1 MKLKEL
7 LMRAGLPSCGE
18 KMGDCEITGVVSH
31 SRAVKKGNLFVALRG
46 LHSDGTQYVADAFLR
61 GAAFVISE
69 RLLEGERTMRVENVR
84 AALARLCDAWYG
96 HPAQGMSLIGVTGT
110 NGKTSTSAMLAH
122 ILENTG
128 HKTGLI
134 GTVGCRC
141 GEEGLGASNPEDL
154 ANMTT
159 PDPTEL
165 YALLAQMRDRGA
177 EYVVMEVTSHAL
189 ALDKVD
195 PLRFKRAVFTNLS
208 VDHLDFHADMDAYFA
223 QKRKLFSKCESA
235 IVSYTS
241 PYGVRLSEGLECPF
255 WELSPKT
262 VRDIAY
268 YGTDGVS
275 FLLCPQ
281 KGVCIPVRLPVP
293 GQFSV
298 ENGAL
303 AALTAYSLGVDAAS
317 IVHALSCFPGVRGR
331 MEQICRDAADIK
343 VFLDYA
349 HTPDALEKL
358 LLTARGFAAPHQR
371 VVVLFG
377 CGGERDRSK
386 RREMGRIAS
395 RLADLVILTSDNAR
409 GEDPDAILEQ
419 ILRGVDKE
427 KPYLVIK
434 ERRLAISYA
443 IENARAGDILLLAG
457 KGHEEYEIKGGERL
471 PFCEREIVAECLA
484 LRVKNKENA
493 D

>member
-7 LMRAGLPSCGE
+7 LAAAGLPACTERMGE
-18 KMGDCEITGVVSH
+18 CEITGVVSH
-31 SRAVKKGNLFVALRG
+31 SRAVKRGNLFVALRG
-46 LHSDGTQYVADAFLR
+46 LHCDGAQYVADAFLR
-61 GAAFVISE
+61 GAAFVLSE
-69 RLLEGERTMRVENVR
+69 RTLEGERTMTVENARV
-84 AALARLCDAWYG
+84 ALARLCDAWYG
-96 HPAQGMSLIGVTGT
+96 HPTSSLSLIGITGT
-110 NGKTSTSAMLAH
+110 NGKTSTAAMLTH
-122 ILENTG
+122 ILESAG

-134 GTVGCRC
+134 GTVECRC
-141 GEEGLGASNPEDL
+141 GEERMDAANPEKL

-159 PDPTEL
+159 PDPAEL
-165 YALLAQMRDRGA
+165 YAVLAQMRDRGA

-189 ALDKVD
+189 ALDKVE

-208 VDHLDFHADMDAYFA
+208 EDHLDFHADMDAYFA
-223 QKRKLFSKCESA
+223 QKRKLFSKCEVA
-235 IVSYTS
+235 VISYTTS
-241 PYGVRLSEGLECPF
+241 YGIRLGESIECPF
-255 WELSPKT
+255 LELSPKT

-275 FLLCPQ
+275 FVVQPQ
-281 KGVCIPVRLPVP
+281 RGVCIPIHLPVP

-303 AALTAYSLGVDAAS
+303 AALTAYSLGVDAQGIMRALAS
-317 IVHALSCFPGVRGR
+317 FAGVRGR
-331 MEQICRDAADIK
+331 MEQICRDGSDIT

-371 VVVLFG
+371 VTVLFG
-377 CGGERDRSK
+377 CGGERDRGK

-419 ILRGVDKE
+419 ILRGIDKE

-434 ERRLAISYA
+434 DRRLAISYA
-443 IENARAGDILLLAG
+443 VENARSGDILLLAG
-457 KGHEEYEIKGGERL
+457 KGHEEYEIKGNARM
-471 PFCEREIVAECLA
+471 PFSEREIVGECLA
-484 LRVKNKENA
+484 LRARKKEDA

>member
-7 LMRAGLPSCGE
+7 LEAAGLPSCCE
-18 KMGDCEITGVVSH
+18 KMADYEITGVVSH

-46 LHSDGTQYVADAFLR
+46 VNCDGTQYVADAFLR

-69 RLLEGERTMRVENVR
+69 RALEGERTLMVENARV
-84 AALARLCDAWYG
+84 ALSRLCDAWYG
-96 HPAQGMSLIGVTGT
+96 HPTASLSLIGITGT
-110 NGKTSTSAMLAH
+110 NGKTSTATMLAH
-122 ILENTG
+122 ILESAG

-134 GTVGCRC
+134 GTVECRC
-141 GEEGLGASNPEDL
+141 GGEVLEAGGPEKL

-165 YALLAQMRDRGA
+165 YATLAQMRDKGA

-189 ALDKVD
+189 ALDKVE
-195 PLRFKRAVFTNLS
+195 PLDFKRAVFTNLS
-208 VDHLDFHADMDAYFA
+208 EEHLDFHADMDAYFA
-223 QKRKLFSKCESA
+223 QKRKLFSKCEA
-235 IVSYTS
+235 AVISYTT
-241 PYGVRLSEGLECPF
+241 PYGIRLSEGLECPF

-262 VRDIAY
+262 VRDICY

-275 FLLCPQ
+275 FTLHPQ
-281 KGVCIPVRLPVP
+281 RGVCIPVRLPVP

-317 IVHALSCFPGVRGR
+317 VVRALSSFAGVRGR
-331 MEQICRDAADIK
+331 MEQICRDAADIT

-371 VVVLFG
+371 IVVLFG
-377 CGGERDRSK
+377 CGGERDRGK

-395 RLADLVILTSDNAR
+395 RLADLTILTSDNAR

-434 ERRLAISYA
+434 DRRLAISYA
-443 IENARAGDILLLAG
+443 IENARTGDILLLAG
-457 KGHEEYEIKGGERL
+457 KGHEEYEIKGSARL
-471 PFCEREIVAECLA
+471 PFSEREIVKECLA
-484 LRVKNKENA
+484 RRAEKNE

>member
-7 LMRAGLPSCGE
+7 LERAGLPSCGE
-18 KMGDCEITGVVSH
+18 GMGECEITGVVSH
-31 SRAVKKGNLFVALRG
+31 SRAVKRGNVFVALRG
-46 LHSDGTQYVADAFLR
+46 LHSDGAQYVADAFLR

-69 RLLEGERTMRVENVR
+69 RCLEGERTMTVENAR

-96 HPAQGMSLIGVTGT
+96 HPASSLSLIGITGT
-110 NGKTSTSAMLAH
+110 NGKTSTAAMLAH
-122 ILENTG
+122 ILESAG

-134 GTVGCRC
+134 GTVECRC
-141 GEEGLGASNPEDL
+141 GGEVLCADNPEKL

-159 PDPTEL
+159 PDPAEL
-165 YALLAQMRDRGA
+165 YAVLAKMRDAGA

-189 ALDKVD
+189 ALDKVE
-195 PLRFKRAVFTNLS
+195 PLFFKRAVFTNLS
-208 VDHLDFHADMDAYFA
+208 EDHLDFHADMDAYFA
-223 QKRKLFSKCESA
+223 QKRKLFSKCEQA
-235 IVSYTS
+235 ILSYTTS
-241 PYGVRLSEGLECPF
+241 YGIRLGEGLECPF
-255 WELSPKT
+255 LELSPKT

-275 FLLCPQ
+275 FVLCPQ
-281 KGVCIPVRLPVP
+281 RGVCLPIHLPVP

-303 AALTAYSLGVDAAS
+303 AALTAYSLGVDAATVIRS
-317 IVHALSCFPGVRGR
+317 LASFEGVRGR
-331 MEQICRDAADIK
+331 MEQICRDTSDIT

-377 CGGERDRSK
+377 CGGERDRGK

-409 GEDPDAILEQ
+409 SEDPDAILEQ

-427 KPYLVIK
+427 RPYCVIK
-434 ERRLAISYA
+434 DRRLAIAYA
-443 IENARAGDILLLAG
+443 IENARGGDILLLAG
-457 KGHEEYEIKGGERL
+457 KGHEEYEIKGGARL
-471 PFCEREIVAECLA
+471 PFSEREIVKECLA
-484 LRVKNKENA
+484 LRARGKENE

>member
-7 LMRAGLPSCGE
+7 LAAAGLPSCTERMGE
-18 KMGDCEITGVVSH
+18 CEITGVVSH

-46 LHSDGTQYVADAFLR
+46 LHCDGAQYVADAFLR
-61 GAAFVISE
+61 GAAFVLSE
-69 RLLEGERTMRVENVR
+69 RTLEGERTMTVENAR
-84 AALARLCDAWYG
+84 MALARLCDAWYG
-96 HPAQGMSLIGVTGT
+96 HPTSSLSLIGITGT
-110 NGKTSTSAMLAH
+110 NGKTSTATMLAH
-122 ILENTG
+122 ILESAG

-134 GTVGCRC
+134 GTVECRC
-141 GEEGLGASNPEDL
+141 GEQRMEAANPEKL

-159 PDPTEL
+159 PDPAEL
-165 YALLAQMRDRGA
+165 YAMLAQMRDRGA

-189 ALDKVD
+189 ALDKVE

-208 VDHLDFHADMDAYFA
+208 EDHLDFHADMDAYFA
-223 QKRKLFSKCESA
+223 QKCKLFSKCEMA
-235 IVSYTS
+235 VISYTTS
-241 PYGVRLSEGLECPF
+241 YGIRLGESIECPF
-255 WELSPKT
+255 LELSPQT

-275 FLLCPQ
+275 FVVRPQ
-281 KGVCIPVRLPVP
+281 RGVCIPIHLPVP

-303 AALTAYSLGVDAAS
+303 AALTAYSLGMDAQGIMRGLAS
-317 IVHALSCFPGVRGR
+317 FAGVRGR
-331 MEQICRDAADIK
+331 MEQICRAEGDIT

-371 VVVLFG
+371 VTVLFG
-377 CGGERDRSK
+377 CGGERDRGK

-419 ILRGVDKE
+419 ILRGIDKE

-434 ERRLAISYA
+434 DRRLAISYA
-443 IENARAGDILLLAG
+443 VENARSGDILLLAG
-457 KGHEEYEIKGGERL
+457 KGHEEYEIKGNARM
-471 PFCEREIVAECLA
+471 PFSEREIVKECLA
-484 LRVKNKENA
+484 LRARKKEDAN
-493 D
+493 